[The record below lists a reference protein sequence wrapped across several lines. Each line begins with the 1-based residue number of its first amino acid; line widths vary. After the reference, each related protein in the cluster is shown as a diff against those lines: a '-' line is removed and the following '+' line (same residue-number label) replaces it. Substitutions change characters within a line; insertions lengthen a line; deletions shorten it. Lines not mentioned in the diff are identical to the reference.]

1 MLPQLADFRAEA
13 TELNALLVR
22 LAPPDWQRV
31 TQFKAWTV
39 NDIIQHLHDG
49 DLTATASSD
58 GPDAFAQRRSAIQAR
73 RDRGMSRIEEARD
86 RFGDLTGERLRQRW
100 FSQVGA
106 LCDRLA
112 QLPAETR
119 MAWSGPGMGLR
130 MFATARQMETW
141 AHGQAIH
148 DVMGMRRAATERLRN
163 IAEIGART
171 YGWTFANRGREAPG
185 PAPHVRLHAPS
196 SAIWEWNAPDPD
208 NVVEGAAEEFC
219 QVVTQTRNIAD
230 TSLRVA
236 GEPARAWMHLAQ
248 CFAGPPEE
256 PPAPGTR
263 FTAVRG
269 GATES
274 GG

>member
-1 MLPQLADFRAEA
+1 MLSQIADFRTEA
-13 TELNALLVR
+13 AALNTLLAT
-22 LAPPDWQRV
+22 LAPADWEQA
-31 TQFKAWTV
+31 TQFKSWTI
-39 NDIIQHLHDG
+39 NDVVQHLHDG
-49 DLTATASSD
+49 DLMATASAD
-58 GPDAFAQRRSAIQAR
+58 GPDAFSRRRAAIQAR

-86 RFGDLTGERLRQRW
+86 RFGDLTGERLREQW
-100 FSQVGA
+100 FAQVGA

-112 QLPAETR
+112 GLPAETR

-148 DVMGMRRAATERLRN
+148 DVLGVRRVPTDRLRN
-163 IAEIGART
+163 VAEIGVRT
-171 YGWTFANRGREAPG
+171 YGWTFANRGRPTPS
-185 PAPHVRLHAPS
+185 PAPHVRLRAPS
-196 SAIWEWNAPDPD
+196 GAAWEWNAPTPD
-208 NVVEGAAEEFC
+208 NAVEGEAEEFC

-236 GEPARAWMHLAQ
+236 GAAAREWMRLAQ

-263 FTAVRG
+263 FMAVRVG
-269 GATES
+269 VA
-274 GG
+274 